1 MVERPDQGVDGN
13 LVLLDALAS
22 LTVAAEKSSRALQK
36 LYEEQRAREAETR
49 ELVLYRQRLGEAEVA
64 QHRLETVVYE
74 TSQALYGELPDR
86 ARRKL
91 AGLSLSEKPKEE
103 QLRAIVEALLESVVD
118 PEAARGLQETVFE
131 RVGDHVERHPILR
144 PLRKC
149 FIYRICRHIARE
161 LGRSSAY
168 HVTRGAAERGRRL
181 VLSYPLPEPGTMR
194 PIQVHLLDACAR
206 SGLDFRS
213 AARAIGVS
221 AGTFVRWVMGDT
233 CPQPLYE
240 DAIARFLRE
249 AGVEVTGPLTGKR
262 ARSGARRAVLPADEL
277 RALRKK
283 AGLTIEKAAR
293 LAGVSPDQL
302 SRAERGISVN
312 AAARERLAA
321 ILRAGY
327 PCCGEGPLE
336 GGPPPA
342 PAAEAV
348 ESGAPE
354 PGQTEAQVQEPCPV
368 SSPKA
373 LMEQRLKA
381 GLSPT
386 EAARLVGVSL
396 YELWAGERGLSV
408 YPHVRDR
415 LEAIIRDG
423 YPDPGHER
431 KAG

>member
-1 MVERPDQGVDGN
+1 MVEHPDQGVDGN

-49 ELVLYRQRLGEAEVA
+49 ELVLYRERLGEVEVA
-64 QHRLETVVYE
+64 QRRLRAVLCEA
-74 TSQALYGELPDR
+74 SQTLYGELSDR

-91 AGLSLSEKPKEE
+91 AGLNLGEKPEEE
-103 QLRAIVEALLESVVD
+103 QLRAVVKELLENVVD
-118 PEAARGLQETVFE
+118 PDAARGLQEVIFE
-131 RVGDHVERHPILR
+131 RVGDHVEKYPILK

-161 LGRSSAY
+161 LGRRSAY
-168 HVTRGAAERGRRL
+168 HVTRSAAERGRSL
-181 VLSYPLPEPGTMR
+181 ALSYPLPEPGTMR

-221 AGTFVRWVMGDT
+221 AGTFVRWAMGDT

-240 DAIARFLRE
+240 HAIARFLRE
-249 AGVEVTGPLTGKR
+249 AGVDVTGPLTGRR
-262 ARSGARRAVLPADEL
+262 ARSGARQAVLPADEL

-283 AGLTIEKAAR
+283 ARLTIEKAAR

-302 SRAERGISVN
+302 GRAERGISVN

-321 ILRAGY
+321 ILRTGY
-327 PCCGEGPLE
+327 PCCGEGPSE
-336 GGPPPA
+336 SGPLPA
-342 PAAEAV
+342 PAAEVA
-348 ESGAPE
+348 ESGAHE
-354 PGQTEAQVQEPCPV
+354 PGRTEAQAQEPCPV

-373 LMEQRLKA
+373 LIEQRLKA

-386 EAARLVGVSL
+386 EAARLAGVSL

-415 LEAIIRDG
+415 LEAIIRGG
-423 YPDPGHER
+423 YPVSGPER